1 MENLPPKTPLRELSC
16 NTTDYQHTPAPG
28 PYYHTFPASAPAPQ
42 YQHQQSWG
50 AASPFAV
57 PMTAPNSYYD
67 GLPLPPQQPTPC
79 QPRRPSYDELVYQ
92 LQQVRQFRV
101 TEPPPQP
108 FQSPQQLQQ
117 VHHTGQLFP
126 PPTPQPYHGGPVRPL
141 QLDTGIQQV
150 HGEEEEPTTFHDLQ
164 PRQLSFEHEHNDDG
178 IEVVHA
184 VDDEVELEVELEDSP
199 FAVGDEENTDPTD
212 AAPPPSGKKTK
223 RKNSTTVKTAPQVKP
238 LSDTTDSSQTTD
250 YTLILHTQTLTM

>member
-1 MENLPPKTPLRELSC
+1 MENLTPMTPLRELSC
-16 NTTDYQHTPAPG
+16 NTTDYQNTPG
-28 PYYHTFPASAPAPQ
+28 QYHHTFRASAPAPQ

-57 PMTAPNSYYD
+57 PMTAPNNYYD

-126 PPTPQPYHGGPVRPL
+126 PPTPQPYDGGPVRPL

-150 HGEEEEPTTFHDLQ
+150 HGEEEEPTSFHDLQ

-184 VDDEVELEVELEDSP
+184 VDDEADHGEEESAMDDSP
-199 FAVGDEENTDPTD
+199 FTEGDEENTEPTV
-212 AAPPPSGKKTK
+212 AAPPSGKKTK
-223 RKNSTTVKTAPQVKP
+223 RKHSTNEKTRVPQVKP
-238 LSDTTDSSQTTD
+238 LSDTTESPHD
-250 YTLILHTQTLTM
+250 YFAH